1 MDLGLEA
8 VKINNNDVKLG
19 KFISLILRHKP
30 EIIGISLD
38 PHGWADVSELIDGIN
53 KSGHEIDFETLER
66 IVRENNK
73 KRYSFNADKTKIRAN
88 QGHSINVNVELK
100 KVIPPEVLYHGTAER
115 FLDSIKEKGI
125 LKMSRQYVHLSKNK
139 ETAVDVG
146 KRHGKPIVLVIHTK
160 PMIKD
165 GFEFYLS
172 ENRVYMC
179 KYIPWKY
186 VSLAKWLYKWRFLK

>member
-1 MDLGLEA
+1 MS
-8 VKINNNDVKLG
+8 NNDAKLG

-30 EIIGISLD
+30 ETIGISLD
-38 PHGWADVSELIDGIN
+38 PHGWAEVSELIDGIN
-53 KSGHEIDFETLER
+53 KCGHKIDFETLDR

-73 KRYSFNADKTKIRAN
+73 KRYSFNEDKTKIRAN
-88 QGHSINVNVELK
+88 QGHSVNVDVELK

-125 LKMSRQYVHLSKNK
+125 LKMSRQYVHLSENK
-139 ETAVDVG
+139 ETAVNVG
-146 KRHGKPIVLVIHTK
+146 KRHGKPIVLAIDTK
-160 PMIKD
+160 SMMKD

-172 ENRVYMC
+172 ENRVYLC

-186 VSLAKWLYKWRFLK
+186 VSLVI